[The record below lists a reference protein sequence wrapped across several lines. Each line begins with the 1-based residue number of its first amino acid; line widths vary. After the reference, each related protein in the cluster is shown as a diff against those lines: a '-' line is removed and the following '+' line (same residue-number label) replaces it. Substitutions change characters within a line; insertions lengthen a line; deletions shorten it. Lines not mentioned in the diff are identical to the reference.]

1 VTNNLA
7 AIFGTYQTFFEGL
20 LLFGIAF
27 LITGFVVRALLRGI
41 VYAWI
46 PLAKETPSEQQ
57 ETPARVALA
66 LVSFV
71 AWMLALVFAAEV
83 VSLHSV
89 ASFCLFL
96 AAAVL
101 VAPALIVAVSL
112 IVYSFSK
119 EGNQLVTGL
128 IGSVYLRLNRGR
140 RIGDRREFDL
150 GDGKL
155 GKVATVYLL
164 QTSFTLP
171 GREKELVSNARLM
184 RDWFG
189 MGKKL
194 K

>member
-1 VTNNLA
+1 MANNLA
-7 AIFGTYQTFFEGL
+7 AFYGAYQTFFEGL
-20 LLFGIAF
+20 LLFGVAF
-27 LITGFVVRALLRGI
+27 LIVGFVVRTLLRGI

-46 PLAKETPSEQQ
+46 PSAKETPSEQQ

-66 LVSFV
+66 SVSFV

-119 EGNQLVTGL
+119 EGNQLITGL

-150 GDGKL
+150 GDGRL
-155 GKVATVYLL
+155 GKIATVYML

-171 GREKELVSNARLM
+171 GGDKELVSNARLM

-189 MGKKL
+189 MGKSL
-194 K
+194 E